1 MKLTLA
7 LSLSLIAVGDA
18 FVFPDTRSLSRTVT
32 TKPNGSDIEV
42 LRGPP
47 ARPNAAFVL
56 HAAFQ
61 TPGDTNKEDKK
72 ETLIVEINDPE
83 DTNDEDEK
91 ESLIAEINELASAF
105 EQVQETIQSNTK
117 LYEQKMDDY
126 EDDIETLKS
135 EIDKQITGIMSRD
148 NDIQEL
154 KVKLEAAESQLQ
166 DKNLSTSK
174 LEDNIKILQSEIQH
188 FKEDVGINQEFKV
201 KLEAA
206 ESQLQDGN
214 LSTSKFEDNIKMLQS
229 EIQTLKEDAGIK
241 DGKVGQLKGDLDSLK
256 QELEKKESEVKYLST
271 SSSAMDEEKQSLATR
286 IQELEGDVN
295 NSMKLEDKVSEYKSN
310 VESMKK
316 SVDAQKEII
325 DEKDREIRKI
335 NAVIEALQNDLDA
348 SKGKDGNWQQKVD
361 FAKATLEKNEVLWQ
375 EEKVALMEENRNAS
389 EEVEKIQNE
398 WNNEK
403 NTLEREKDAIF
414 KERLA
419 VNLQLSKSQSETEQV
434 ERRMKGKAEDLEQ
447 SLREVNMGD
456 TQLRTEI
463 AKIRSKSY
471 NELMDVQLK
480 YEQTE
485 KLNEFKI
492 QNLEKNIEQF
502 EEERRSFRK
511 LTRLWMSSIFRR
523 GKNAKDD
530 ASMNNGSV
538 TGSRHF
544 KRNLK

>member
-18 FVFPDTRSLSRTVT
+18 FVFPDIRSLSRTVS
-32 TKPNGSDIEV
+32 TKSNGSDIEV

-56 HAAFQ
+56 HAAFK
-61 TPGDTNKEDKK
+61 TPGDTSDKDKK
-72 ETLIVEINDPE
+72 ETLIEEINDPE
-83 DTNDEDEK
+83 DTSDEDEK
-91 ESLIAEINELASAF
+91 EILIAEINELASAF

-166 DKNLSTSK
+166 DENLSTSK
-174 LEDNIKILQSEIQH
+174 LE
-188 FKEDVGINQEFKV
+188 G
-201 KLEAA
+201 
-206 ESQLQDGN
+206 
-214 LSTSKFEDNIKMLQS
+214 NIKMLQS
-229 EIQTLKEDAGIK
+229 EIQTLKEDVGIK
-241 DGKVGQLKGDLDSLK
+241 DGEVGQLKGDLDSLK

-295 NSMKLEDKVSEYKSN
+295 NSMKLEDEVSEYKSN

-325 DEKDREIRKI
+325 DEKDKHIRKI
-335 NAVIEALQNDLDA
+335 TAVIEALQNDLDK
-348 SKGKDGNWQQKVD
+348 SKGKDGNWQQEVD
-361 FAKATLEKNEVLWQ
+361 LAKATLEKNEALWQ

-403 NTLEREKDAIF
+403 NALVREKDAIF

-419 VNLQLSKSQSETEQV
+419 INLQLSKLQSETEQA

-492 QNLEKNIEQF
+492 QNLEKNVEQF

-523 GKNAKDD
+523 GKKAKDD

-538 TGSRHF
+538 TGTRHF